1 MVSSKIYIMDIRNY
15 TWVNTFE
22 AIQNEALP
30 KNPDNSSTKP
40 PTPTPTENPPPENNK
55 NKVVIGVLSGIIGVV
70 FLCIIG
76 FLVHKWLKKRK
87 QDDLIGIHVPGA

>member
-1 MVSSKIYIMDIRNY
+1 MDIRNY

-30 KNPDNSSTKP
+30 KNPDNSPTKPSTKP

-55 NKVVIGVLSGIIGVV
+55 NKVVIGVLSG
-70 FLCIIG
+70 FLG
-76 FLVHKWLKKRK
+76 HKLLKKRE
-87 QDDLIGIHVPGA
+87 QDGINYQ